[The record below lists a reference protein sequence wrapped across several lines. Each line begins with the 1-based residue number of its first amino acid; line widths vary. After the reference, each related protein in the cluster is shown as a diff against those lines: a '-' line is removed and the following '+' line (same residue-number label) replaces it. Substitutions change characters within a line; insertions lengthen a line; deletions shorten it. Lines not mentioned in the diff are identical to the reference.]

1 MAHAYW
7 RLIGTTQS
15 LIPWDDAKS
24 NPKSSD
30 AESNSR
36 GVGGELDGAV
46 AVVVV
51 WWWSCV
57 EMLTV
62 WSSNF
67 KVVKLNNHVTSG
79 PGPTTSQSRTA
90 AFIST
95 TTPPHHLTKTRVT
108 TNEENERR
116 TWGWAVVL
124 NPQLGEFLIFY
135 LSDFY

>member
-51 WWWSCV
+51 WWW
-57 EMLTV
+57 
-62 WSSNF
+62 W
-67 KVVKLNNHVTSG
+67 
-79 PGPTTSQSRTA
+79 
-90 AFIST
+90 
-95 TTPPHHLTKTRVT
+95 
-108 TNEENERR
+108 
-116 TWGWAVVL
+116 
-124 NPQLGEFLIFY
+124 
-135 LSDFY
+135 